1 MYLDKL
7 ILTNFKNY
15 ELQTINCSDKINC
28 LVGFNGMGKTNLLDA
43 IYYIC
48 MGKSYFGTPD
58 SSIVKKEEDFFR
70 LEAHFKVE
78 SNQEKVVAKVI
89 PRKKKTFEHNEIPYQ
104 KLSEHIGLLP
114 IVIVAPDD
122 TSLINEGSEI
132 RRKFLNN
139 TLSQLDQR
147 YLKELIS
154 YNKIL
159 QQRNA
164 ALKQFADQ
172 QQFNGAL
179 LQAYNKQLSPSAQ
192 YIFEKRK
199 SFLAKFCPILS
210 EMHKFISGKSEI
222 VDLNYRSDLE
232 QNDFISL
239 LESQTQRDR
248 ILTRTTKGIH
258 KDELIFTIDGYP
270 MKRFGSQGQLKT
282 FVLALKLAQY
292 ELLKLEKQI
301 KPILLL
307 DDIFDKLDRKRVQY
321 LLQLLTG
328 GDFGQIFIT
337 DTHDFRVEE
346 IIQQFAS
353 NYIKFTISN
362 GNIAYEKD

>member
-1 MYLDKL
+1 MHLEKL

-15 ELQTINCSDKINC
+15 ELQSVQFSDRINC

-48 MGKSYFGTPD
+48 MGKSYFNSPD
-58 SSIVKKEEDFFR
+58 SAIVKKGTDFFR
-70 LEAHFKVE
+70 LEAHVQTVARK
-78 SNQEKVVAKVI
+78 EKIVAKII
-89 PRKKKTFEHNEIPYQ
+89 PRKKKVFEHNDVPYQ
-104 KLSEHIGLLP
+104 KLSEHIGLIP

-122 TSLINEGSEI
+122 TDLIHDGSEI
-132 RRKFLNN
+132 RRKFLDN
-139 TLSQLDQR
+139 TLSQLDPQ
-147 YLKELIS
+147 YLQELIT

-164 ALKQFADQ
+164 ALKQFAEL
-172 QQFNGAL
+172 QQFNHAL
-179 LQAYNKQLSPSAQ
+179 IQTYDQQLDGPAQ
-192 YIFEKRK
+192 FIFKKRE
-199 SFLAKFCPILS
+199 SFLQKYSPILI

-222 VDLNYRSDLE
+222 VNLNYRSDLE
-232 QNDFISL
+232 NKNFASL
-239 LESQTQRDR
+239 LRDQIEKDR

-258 KDELIFTIDGYP
+258 KDELVFTIDGYP

-282 FVLALKLAQY
+282 FILALKLAQY
-292 ELLKLEKQI
+292 EILKLEKKI

-307 DDIFDKLDRKRVQY
+307 DDIFDKLDRKRVRH
-321 LLQLLTG
+321 LLELLTN

-337 DTHDFRVEE
+337 DTHHSRVEE
-346 IIQQFAS
+346 IIQKFAS

-362 GNIAYEKD
+362 GNIAHEKD